1 MQSSSEVASD
11 TGKQSMAPDPGN
23 VLARSEAR
31 EEDADEGPDAPPH
44 HLERG
49 GGGFEERAKEREGGL
64 RGFRES
70 DSVQDVNSETTVGAG
85 NTRCSP

>member
-1 MQSSSEVASD
+1 
-11 TGKQSMAPDPGN
+11 MAPDPGN
-23 VLARSEAR
+23 VLARSEAC
-31 EEDADEGPDAPPH
+31 EEDADEGPDAPPHH

-64 RGFRES
+64 RGFRGFRGFRES